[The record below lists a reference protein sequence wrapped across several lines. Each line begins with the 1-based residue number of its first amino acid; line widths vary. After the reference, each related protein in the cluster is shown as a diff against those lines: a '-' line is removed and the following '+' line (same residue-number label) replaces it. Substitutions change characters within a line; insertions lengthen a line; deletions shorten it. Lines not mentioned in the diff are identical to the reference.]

1 MVRVPRSWPPMAG
14 LAGAQRYRG
23 VSAQRIPRLPGEQYT
38 RQVTVDLGNDGIAP
52 QVTFTAAGTA
62 EAFVGPGSGGDLWSL
77 DQCSISTS
85 VGPLDAAQCILYVG
99 PLPLAQYQ
107 QAPSLSGGG
116 QQFGMGGTSVP
127 FGWFAWALW
136 TGGTPGAFAYLR
148 LTGTKTVLTN

>member
-1 MVRVPRSWPPMAG
+1 MAG
-14 LAGAQRYRG
+14 LAGAQRQRG
-23 VSAQRIPRLPGEQYT
+23 VAAQRIPRLPGEQYT

-62 EAFVGPGSGGDLWSL
+62 QAFVGPSSGGDLWSL

-85 VGPLDAAQCILYVG
+85 AGPLDPAQCIVYAG

-107 QAPSLSGGG
+107 VAPTLAGGG

-148 LTGTKTVLTN
+148 LTGSKTVLTN